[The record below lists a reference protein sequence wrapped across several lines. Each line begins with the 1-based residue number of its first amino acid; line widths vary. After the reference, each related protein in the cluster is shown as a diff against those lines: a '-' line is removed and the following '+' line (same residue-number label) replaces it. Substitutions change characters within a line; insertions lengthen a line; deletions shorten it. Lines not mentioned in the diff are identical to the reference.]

1 MKLGRIF
8 SLGVIL
14 VCAAALAQGQ
24 AAGQNDLRKV
34 LAQMDAAS
42 AKFQSAQ
49 AEFEWTDFE
58 AAVQLSEVQSGTI
71 YFERKQGQLRM
82 AAMIA
87 KPQAK
92 QVVYADGKVELYEP
106 VIDHLTVIS
115 AGQNRG
121 QADSFSTLGFGG
133 SGTDLEKNWT
143 ISYQGHDKLDG
154 VDVVK
159 LDLVSKQQNVRN
171 MYSHITLWLDPV
183 EDVSLKQQAFAP
195 SGDYRIALYTNRR
208 INQKVPGNVFTVK
221 TTKKTTVVTR

>member
-1 MKLGRIF
+1 MILACGTA
-8 SLGVIL
+8 SLP
-14 VCAAALAQGQ
+14 AHAQ
-24 AAGQNDLRKV
+24 ADLRKV

-49 AEFEWTDFE
+49 ADFEWTDFE
-58 AAVQLSEVQSGTI
+58 AAVQQSDVQSGTI
-71 YFERKQGQLRM
+71 YFERKAGQLRM

-87 KPQAK
+87 KPQPK

-106 VIDHLTVIS
+106 GIDHLTVLS

-133 SGTDLEKNWT
+133 SGTELEKNWT
-143 ISYQGHDKLDG
+143 ITYLGHEKVGDADT
-154 VDVVK
+154 VK
-159 LDLVSKQQNVRN
+159 LDLVSKQANVRN

-195 SGDYRIALYTNRR
+195 SGDYRIAVYTNRR
-208 INQKVPGNVFTVK
+208 VNQKVPGNVFTVK
-221 TTKKTTVVTR
+221 TTKKTTVVNR

>member
-1 MKLGRIF
+1 MKLARTF
-8 SLGVIL
+8 SLGIIL
-14 VCAAALAQGQ
+14 AGVAALAHAQ
-24 AAGQNDLRKV
+24 AAPDELHKV
-34 LAQMDAAS
+34 LAEMDKAS

-49 AEFEWTDFE
+49 ADFDWTDFE
-58 AAVQLSEVQSGTI
+58 AAVQQSEVQSGTI
-71 YFERKQGQLRM
+71 YFIRKQGQLEM
-82 AAMIA
+82 AALIS
-87 KPQAK
+87 KPQSK
-92 QVVYADGKVELYEP
+92 QVVYSDGKVQLYEP

-121 QADSFSTLGFGG
+121 QVDSFSTLGFGG

-143 ISYQGHDKLDG
+143 IAYQGHDKVDG

-159 LDLVSKQQNVRN
+159 LDLVSKQANVRN

-195 SGDYRIALYTNRR
+195 SGDYRVALYTNRR